1 MIVKVCGMRQPDN
14 IDAVAAT
21 GIDMMGFIFYRKSPR
36 FVDQLDGSTI
46 NALKNK
52 GIEPVALFVDEDI
65 DVVVATLQRYGFTTV
80 QLHGSE
86 GVDYCD
92 RLRAHGYKVL
102 KAISISDEGDVAR
115 AALYDGHADLL
126 VVDTKCNGKGGSGMK
141 FDWRLLENAT
151 FATPFLLSGG
161 IAATDAEA
169 VAALYRSSAPRM
181 AGVDINSRFE
191 TAPALKSPAIISQF
205 LSQLSQL
212 IK

>member
-1 MIVKVCGMRQPDN
+1 MRDWTTDELKEHFSDN
-14 IDAVAAT
+14 VFKQISAT
-21 GIDMMGFIFYRKSPR
+21 ADELHMPCYVVGGYVRD
-36 FVDQLDGSTI
+36 
-46 NALKNK
+46 
-52 GIEPVALFVDEDI
+52 LFLERPSKDI

-191 TAPALKSPAIISQF
+191 TAPALKSPALISQF